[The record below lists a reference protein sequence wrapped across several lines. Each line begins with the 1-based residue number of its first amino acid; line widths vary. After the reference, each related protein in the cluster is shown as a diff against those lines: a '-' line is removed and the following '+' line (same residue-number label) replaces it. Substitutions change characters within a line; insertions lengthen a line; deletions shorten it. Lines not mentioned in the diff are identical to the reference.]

1 MPSSKKRGG
10 GAESTLAGLT
20 QRFGSRFPPLTR
32 WKSKRNTSLTQSPT
46 SDYGFD
52 QRSIISRTQSRA
64 QSRAPSSRSSSLSA
78 SHRSPRDLW
87 DIPLPPTPA
96 LSYYESSE
104 SVAGL
109 ACLDIEKANA
119 MCPEIERE
127 RAQATTPLL
136 PPSLNSGSTGSL
148 TAAPSPLES
157 PAIAPV
163 EPPSPLVLSP
173 PLSSKPSNSSFHR
186 IVPSAELP
194 HIPAPDAWSDRLGHA
209 NFTIEPQPYVPTVW
223 SLDALRQLK
232 ADWDMARVN
241 YTKHLARTGEHYG
254 TTSKTYAMTEAK
266 WAEIDSIWRAQLDAL
281 AEVVLEDG
289 AVGDLSNY
297 DRAILTTLPR
307 MDAEGKFPDRGDED
321 IVGPMVREEAMVQS
335 PDLSDRRGPS
345 FWRNLASRVGLK
357 K

>member
-1 MPSSKKRGG
+1 
-10 GAESTLAGLT
+10 
-20 QRFGSRFPPLTR
+20 
-32 WKSKRNTSLTQSPT
+32 
-46 SDYGFD
+46 
-52 QRSIISRTQSRA
+52 
-64 QSRAPSSRSSSLSA
+64 
-78 SHRSPRDLW
+78 
-87 DIPLPPTPA
+87 
-96 LSYYESSE
+96 
-104 SVAGL
+104 
-109 ACLDIEKANA
+109 

-127 RAQATTPLL
+127 RSQATTPLL

-157 PAIAPV
+157 PAIAPA
-163 EPPSPLVLSP
+163 EPPSPLILSP

-186 IVPSAELP
+186 IALSAELP

-223 SLDALRQLK
+223 SLDSLRQLK

-266 WAEIDSIWRAQLDAL
+266 WAEVDSIWRAQLDAL
-281 AEVVLEDG
+281 AEAVIEDG

-321 IVGPMVREEAMVQS
+321 IVGPMVREEAMIQS
-335 PDLSDRRGPS
+335 PDMLDRRGAS
-345 FWRNLASRVGLK
+345 FWRNLAGRVGLK